1 MDMTSSKR
9 AAGDKKMKTPSSR
22 WYVAVLLLVA
32 LLIDENVVNWAL
44 AVKVGGY
51 STAAGFTEAFK
62 DYSVF
67 GYLFFTAFRLIPY
80 MGLAII
86 LVVLS
91 KTKYKDFVLPVF
103 IGGLIG
109 ILAMYLWGAWTT
121 LRPLYTDERAS
132 STQAIAFLIL
142 PFYSSFSG
150 ALGASALAA
159 GYLPF
164 RLMAKR
170 RAGQAPSLPIQP
182 PSEGTTT
189 DVKTMQKNVRESQRI
204 GIITCCAE
212 KLADY
217 FPTIAEPEFVPV
229 EAPFTP
235 DDQLL
240 VDELRRLGHQVSAVI
255 WGADTSELAG
265 RYDRLIVRSPWDYMD
280 SDAQRRSFLAWLE
293 KLDGTGLPVENDL
306 QVMLW
311 LMDKRYLLDFAAVGV
326 PIVPTY
332 LVSFGEAFDLEAF
345 AGLHGGVIVKPA
357 VSAAGAGLE
366 FLPDAQTA
374 RSFQQEFS
382 QRCQSG
388 AQLVQ
393 PFLPEIQTNGEWS
406 LVYFRGEFS
415 HGVHKCPARGQILVH
430 AERGGSLRFAEPPDV
445 VRELGDRAAAAVP
458 QAFAAMSHG
467 AECRMPLYLRV
478 DVIETGSGGLVSEC
492 EGVEPELFFRARPG
506 SAAHFAK
513 LIGQEQLGPTACP

>member
-1 MDMTSSKR
+1 MTNSKR
-9 AAGDKKMKTPSSR
+9 TSEEKKMKTIFNY

-62 DYSVF
+62 DYSIF
-67 GYLFFTAFRLIPY
+67 DYLFFTAFRLIPY
-80 MGLAII
+80 IGLAII
-86 LVVLS
+86 LVILS
-91 KTKYKDFVLPVF
+91 KTKAKDFVLPVF

-109 ILAMYLWGAWTT
+109 ILAMYLWGSWTT
-121 LRPLYTDERAS
+121 LRPLYTDEHVS

-142 PFYSSFSG
+142 PFYSSSSG
-150 ALGASALAA
+150 ALGASVFAA

-182 PSEGTTT
+182 PSEGKTT
-189 DVKTMQKNVRESQRI
+189 DVKTIQKTVNATLRI

-212 KLADY
+212 KLTDY
-217 FPTIAEPEFVPV
+217 FPTTAEPEFVPV
-229 EAPFTP
+229 EVPFTP

-240 VDELRRLGHQVSAVI
+240 VDELRRLGHHVSAVI
-255 WGADTSELAG
+255 WGADTSELTSL
-265 RYDRLIVRSPWDYMD
+265 YDRLIVRSPWDYMD
-280 SDAQRRSFLAWLE
+280 SDEQRRNFLSWLE
-293 KLDGTGLPVENDL
+293 KLAGTGLPIENDL

-311 LMDKRYLLDFAAVGV
+311 LMDKRYLLDLEAVGV
-326 PIVPTY
+326 PIVPTR
-332 LVSFGEAFDLEAF
+332 LVSVGEVFDLEAF
-345 AGLHGGVIVKPA
+345 AKNHSGIIVKPA

-366 FLPDAQTA
+366 FLPDLPTA
-374 RSFQQEFS
+374 HSFQENFV

-415 HGVHKCPARGQILVH
+415 HAVHKCPARGQILVH
-430 AERGGSLRFAEPPDV
+430 AERGGSLRFAEPPAV
-445 VRELGDRAAAAVP
+445 VRQLGDRTAAAVP
-458 QAFAAMSHG
+458 QAFAVRHG
-467 AECRMPLYLRV
+467 AECRMPLYLRI
-478 DVIETGSGGLVSEC
+478 DVIETNSGGLVSEC

-506 SAAHFAK
+506 SAAHFAE
-513 LIGQEQLGPTACP
+513 LIGQEILKPAACL